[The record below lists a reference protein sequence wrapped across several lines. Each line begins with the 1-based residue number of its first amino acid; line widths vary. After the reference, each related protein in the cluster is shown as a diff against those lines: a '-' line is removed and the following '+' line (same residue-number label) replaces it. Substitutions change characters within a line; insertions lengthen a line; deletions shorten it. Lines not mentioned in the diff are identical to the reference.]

1 MGSHLWY
8 HNIYFPVP
16 IPDLTYSRPLL
27 PADPQQR
34 LLLECAAEVLPAF
47 GSSPPVAGRAADA
60 TFVIGAFVGA
70 SSTDYNK
77 LALRYCPGALAS
89 SALVGEQTKAKGG
102 GVNAFSAT
110 GASLSVAAGRL
121 AYAFDLRGPTLT
133 IDTGESHL
141 LTLPAASARVS
152 HTC

>member
-47 GSSPPVAGRAADA
+47 GSSPPAAGRAAA
-60 TFVIGAFVGA
+60 TVVIGAFVGA

-89 SALVGEQTKAKGG
+89 LALVGEPNKTLAG
-102 GVNAFSAT
+102 GVSAFSAT